1 MANLAD
7 PSLPKPKPLQTLK
20 ISSDFMDYLLHA
32 DLIALLELVET
43 NAQYEED
50 ENRTYWLAIA
60 ERLSLELNQS
70 HF

>member
-7 PSLPKPKPLQTLK
+7 PSLPKLKPLQTLR
-20 ISSDFMDYLLHA
+20 ISSDFMDYLLRA

-60 ERLSLELNQS
+60 ERLSIELNQS

>member
-1 MANLAD
+1 
-7 PSLPKPKPLQTLK
+7 
-20 ISSDFMDYLLHA
+20 MDYLLRA

-60 ERLSLELNQS
+60 ERLSIELNQS